1 MRERARAWVCMCT
14 SMHLSLGRG
23 ISSGGRGG
31 READEVSRVPTF
43 CGQDSGGAPPAGR
56 GERARQGCTGRSAAF
71 RRCVHPRL
79 LLKPGVGVLPEEP
92 AVWVRPSTCRPEAA
106 IEARDQRVSWPPIG
120 SRLRRPG
127 RARGRSAPWC
137 RCASAHGGRRAAGAG
152 KTAVLCRPGWRR
164 GGSRWTPRG
173 AQTGPWKDRDTS
185 AHRYSARWLSGRSL

>member
-106 IEARDQRVSWPPIG
+106 IEARDQRVSWPPI
-120 SRLRRPG
+120 RVQAPAAWPCPRPQRPLVPLRFRARRPPG
-127 RARGRSAPWC
+127 SWSWKNSRFVSPRLEARGKPLDPT
-137 RCASAHGGRRAAGAG
+137 RCPDGSVERQRHVGASI
-152 KTAVLCRPGWRR
+152 
-164 GGSRWTPRG
+164 
-173 AQTGPWKDRDTS
+173 
-185 AHRYSARWLSGRSL
+185 